1 MPRPS
6 PRPFLGLLL
15 AACAAGAVSAQSL
28 PDYEQPPV
36 SYSATAP
43 DDAMTRF
50 QRRLAAGE
58 IVLGGEGR
66 DVLRAVLQAFEVP
79 VASQI
84 LVFSKTSLQRGRIRP
99 SRPRAL
105 YFSDTTTVGWV
116 SGGLIEVATVDPRL
130 GPVFYAVDATGLPS
144 QPARI
149 ERDADCL
156 RCHGGTFVRD
166 VPGLFIRS
174 VFPAENGEPLLRHGS
189 LVVDD
194 QTPYEQRWGGW
205 YVTGYHGPLDHRGN
219 ALAREQGDELVFRPH
234 AGRPDELSEF
244 FDTSAYLAPTSDVVA
259 LAVYEHQ
266 TAMQNALTRAA
277 FACRRMLHYQHSL
290 QQTFKEPT
298 TDEPAY
304 DSVRSVFAGA
314 VENVVDRLLFRGEA
328 ALPAG
333 LDGHPAFRAAF
344 VAGVPRGPD
353 GRSLKDLDLKDRLFA
368 LRCSYLI
375 YSPMF
380 RALPPPLLARI
391 LDRLDAVLAG
401 REAADR
407 YAYLGTAERNAI
419 RALLLA
425 THPDIRARW
434 QSPAAP

>member
-6 PRPFLGLLL
+6 LRLLL
-15 AACAAGAVSAQSL
+15 GSLLCALGAGAVSAQSL

-58 IVLGGEGR
+58 IALGGTGR
-66 DVLRAVLQAFEVP
+66 EVLRAVLDAFGVP
-79 VASQI
+79 AASQM

-105 YFSDTTTVGWV
+105 YFSDTTTIGWV
-116 SGGLIEVATVDPRL
+116 PGGLIEVATVDAQL
-130 GPVFYAVDATGLPS
+130 GPVFYAVDTTGLPAR
-144 QPARI
+144 PARI

-166 VPGLFIRS
+166 VPGLFVRS

-189 LVVDD
+189 VVVDD
-194 QTPYEQRWGGW
+194 QTPYDQRWGGW
-205 YVTGYHGPLDHRGN
+205 YVTGYRGTLEHRGN
-219 ALAREQGDELVFRPH
+219 AFGREQGDALVFQPH
-234 AGRPDELSEF
+234 AGRPDELSAF
-244 FDTSAYLAPTSDVVA
+244 FDPGDYLAATSDVVA

-277 FACRRMLHYQHSL
+277 FSARRMLHYQHSL
-290 QQTFKEPT
+290 QQTFKEPK

-333 LDGHPAFRAAF
+333 MEGHAAFRTAFAAG
-344 VAGVPRGPD
+344 APRGPE
-353 GRSLKDLDLKDRLFA
+353 GRTLKDLDLKDRLFA
-368 LRCSYLI
+368 QRCSYLV

-391 LDRLDAVLAG
+391 LDRLDAALRG
-401 REAADR
+401 EDPGDR
-407 YAYLGTAERNAI
+407 YAYLPAGEKARI
-419 RALLLA
+419 RELLLA
-425 THPDIRARW
+425 THPEFRARFG
-434 QSPAAP
+434 AAAR